1 FYSPSY
7 PKTLSILK
15 DAPPIL
21 YIRGKLRMRK
31 LVAIVG
37 SRNASPVAEQ
47 VVKKIVTICGLKKY
61 GIVSGLAMGIDS
73 FAHQSAID
81 QGCYTMAVLPTALDH
96 IYPVENYRLANKIL
110 ENKGALIS
118 EIPLGINR
126 GRLSFI

>member
-1 FYSPSY
+1 MTDPTIEHIIFLSYLTKYNISEIYKILNDSSYREFRYAKNKKLILESKKSAETALDRLKYHNIDAIPFYSPSY

-47 VVKKIVTICGLKKY
+47 VVK
-61 GIVSGLAMGIDS
+61 
-73 FAHQSAID
+73 
-81 QGCYTMAVLPTALDH
+81 
-96 IYPVENYRLANKIL
+96 
-110 ENKGALIS
+110 
-118 EIPLGINR
+118 
-126 GRLSFI
+126 